1 TVVEA
6 SRELLPIIVL
16 GAPLRATHRNR
27 LYNCAITI
35 HRGEIVAITAKQNLA
50 TYREF
55 QEHRWFAAADDCVH
69 EHVRV
74 GDRDAWISS
83 RQIVPVPDVPGLNL
97 FVEICEDMWVPIPP
111 SAEAALAG
119 ATVVANLSGSP
130 ITVGRADE
138 RTLMVASASAR
149 GQVAYLYAAAGEG
162 ESTTDLAWDGQT
174 LIYECG
180 DLLGESER
188 FPQGPRATIADI
200 DLDRIVAERR
210 RMNTFDD
217 NRRAH
222 AERLEDVTHGPA
234 GPVLIAPTPA
244 VPPPTV
250 PAPNPSVLVQTV
262 PAPSPNAPGPGR
274 CAASSTA
281 SPSCP
286 RTPPAWPRTAT
297 RRSRSRSRAWC
308 AGCRRSGAA
317 NPAAPAPC
325 SASPA
330 DWTLPTRCWCAPGR
344 WTCWAATVPRS
355 SPTRC
360 RGLRPLSTPA
370 PTPSCCPGPSAP
382 TSRPSTSGPPPPR
395 CSPTW
400 AIPSAV
406 ARRST
411 TSPSR

>member
-1 TVVEA
+1 D
-6 SRELLPIIVL
+6 L
-16 GAPLRATHRNR
+16 
-27 LYNCAITI
+27 
-35 HRGEIVAITAKQNLA
+35 
-50 TYREF
+50 
-55 QEHRWFAAADDCVH
+55 
-69 EHVRV
+69 
-74 GDRDAWISS
+74 
-83 RQIVPVPDVPGLNL
+83 
-97 FVEICEDMWVPIPP
+97 
-111 SAEAALAG
+111 
-119 ATVVANLSGSP
+119 SP

-222 AERLEDVTHGPA
+222 AERLEDFTHGPEVRLFGVA
-234 GPVLIAPTPA
+234 DE
-244 VPPPTV
+244 
-250 PAPNPSVLVQTV
+250 
-262 PAPSPNAPGPGR
+262 PGVDRSATGG
-274 CAASSTA
+274 
-281 SPSCP
+281 
-286 RTPPAWPRTAT
+286 PPAWPRTAT

-330 DWTLPTRCWCAPGR
+330 DWTPPTRCWCAPGR

-411 TSPSR
+411 TSPSRTSRPACAPTTCSASPTTTAASWSGPGTCPSWRWAGRPTASATTCPTTASTPASPRR